1 MIDLLAKAYKRGLWS
16 SLAWLFWKIKFA
28 IFSACGVKEVTSK
41 YQVKLAANYPDIT
54 FRFYFFGSYGY
65 YLSDILRSQT
75 KEFSFI
81 DVGANQGLYSI
92 LAGKNPHCKSVLS
105 FEPIDETY
113 DFLTRNIAINSVGDT
128 CRAFKKAIDNVAET
142 KEINFDSSH
151 TGVTTLAGEHVS
163 TGSMKEI
170 ETVDC
175 NFLNEVFSDL
185 NEDVFLKVDVEGY
198 EQTVLNELFKAEKSS
213 LIRGVFYEV
222 DVQWVDP
229 AELEALLRTH
239 GFTHFEKIGV
249 SDTHYDIFAT
259 K

>member
-1 MIDLLAKAYKRGLWS
+1 MIEMFAKAYKRGFWS
-16 SLAWLFWKIKFA
+16 SLVWLFWKIKFA
-28 IFSACGVKEVTSK
+28 VFSALGVKNVTSK
-41 YQVKLAANYPDIT
+41 YQVKLTANYSDIT
-54 FRFYFFGSYGY
+54 FRYYFFGSYGY
-65 YLSDILRSQT
+65 YFSGLLQSQT

-92 LAGKNPHCKSVLS
+92 IAAKNPRCKRVLS
-105 FEPIDETY
+105 FEPIDVTY
-113 DFLTRNIAINSVGDT
+113 DLLTKNIAINSVGEK

-142 KEINFDSSH
+142 KSITFDSSH
-151 TGVTTLAGEHVS
+151 TGVTTLAGDHVES
-163 TGSMKEI
+163 KNMKTI

-175 NFLNEVFSDL
+175 NCLNDFFSDL
-185 NEDVFLKVDVEGY
+185 NEDVYLKVDVEGY

-213 LIRGVFYEV
+213 LICGVFYEV

-229 AELEALLRTH
+229 AELEALLRSH

-249 SDTHYDIFAT
+249 SDAHYDIFAT